1 MRWFSQ
7 SLSSIRTDVPRPV
20 QTLQLGGLLNAFGT
34 GLVFPFLII
43 YLHNVRGISLGLAGL
58 IVGTNSAVALVAGPA
73 WGPLVDRFG
82 PREVLRLALVFLALG
97 FASFAFVHSAWQGF
111 VAAAIAGPRKRRLL
125 AGAVDLAGGAD
136 RAVAAAVGVRGAADH
151 DEPWDRHGRRRR
163 RSDRDHH
170 TSGELSDRCSPPTRS
185 PSRCSGSCSRGC
197 RGSPLPIASTA
208 VRAASP
214 MCSGTARSWR

>member
-1 MRWFSQ
+1 MSRG
-7 SLSSIRTDVPRPV
+7 RCRR
-20 QTLQLGGLLNAFGT
+20 LQLGGLLNAFGN

-58 IVGTNSAVALVAGPA
+58 IVGTNSAVALVTGPA

-82 PREVLRLALVFLALG
+82 PREVLRMALVFLALG

-111 VAAAIAGPRKRRLL
+111 VAAAMCRPRKRRLL

-136 RAVAAAVGVRGAADH
+136 RAVAATVGVLGAADH
-151 DEPWDRHGRRRR
+151 DEPWDRDGRRRR
-163 RSDRDHH
+163 RSDRVDH
-170 TSGELSDRCSPPTRS
+170 TSGELSDPVCRR
-185 PSRCSGSCSRGC
+185 RAHLRAVRGSCSRGC

-208 VRAASP
+208 RPAGSP
-214 MCSGTARSWR
+214 MCSGIARSWW